1 MAAQYYD
8 SMIETDEDKPDGQF
22 CKWFT
27 TDDVFANVNCVVS
40 RVHLN
45 PTPSVSSCSDGESRV
60 CIVALLR
67 AAFHPGLYKWIF
79 LTP

>member
-22 CKWFT
+22 CKWFA
-27 TDDVFANVNCVVS
+27 TDDVFANVNCIVS

-45 PTPSVSSCSDGESRV
+45 PTPSVSSCSDGEDPAV
-60 CIVALLR
+60 CVFTYL
-67 AAFHPGLYKWIF
+67 
-79 LTP
+79 